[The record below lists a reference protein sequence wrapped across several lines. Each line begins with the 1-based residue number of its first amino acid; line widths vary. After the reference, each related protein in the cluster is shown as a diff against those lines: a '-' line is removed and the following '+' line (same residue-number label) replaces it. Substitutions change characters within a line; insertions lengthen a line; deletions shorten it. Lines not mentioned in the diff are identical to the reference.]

1 VFSAAPSSLLPLG
14 RLCDVN
20 EAGWIHFMQ
29 RSGPRARL
37 ISWRPAMD
45 TDVLVGVIAFLT
57 VATISGS
64 LFHILKNLG
73 R

>member
-1 VFSAAPSSLLPLG
+1 
-14 RLCDVN
+14 
-20 EAGWIHFMQ
+20 MQ
-29 RSGPRARL
+29 RPRPCARL
-37 ISWRPAMD
+37 MKWRPVMD
-45 TDVLVGVIAFLT
+45 TEILIGVIAFLT

>member
-1 VFSAAPSSLLPLG
+1 
-14 RLCDVN
+14 
-20 EAGWIHFMQ
+20 
-29 RSGPRARL
+29 
-37 ISWRPAMD
+37 MD
-45 TDVLVGVIAFLT
+45 TDVLVGIIAVLT

>member
-1 VFSAAPSSLLPLG
+1 
-14 RLCDVN
+14 
-20 EAGWIHFMQ
+20 MQ

>member
-1 VFSAAPSSLLPLG
+1 
-14 RLCDVN
+14 
-20 EAGWIHFMQ
+20 
-29 RSGPRARL
+29 
-37 ISWRPAMD
+37 MD
-45 TDVLVGVIAFLT
+45 TDFLVGIIAVLT